1 MKKILVSIF
10 LLVFGLCLVGCEST
24 LRGEGEYKLTVID
37 DFGYLVKPLDKYYKA
52 GEEVEVHLAF
62 LSGPSVGINI
72 NGEYIGE
79 SADTKHVD
87 GYPVI
92 TFIMPDKDSILYTTC
107 NGYILKDCGEDNHQW
122 DEGREIEAGNGG
134 YVMKYFCE
142 LCGKFKEE
150 TITII
155 PPQESWPDDPLLIV
169 RNNEGKIVFSAI
181 ALTGDSCDIK
191 YTDLNKNKTID
202 AKNKNEILNYLIEIL
217 YGRESV
223 YDYTNS
229 YLDCSIKITYD
240 MPNSLIV
247 LPNTY
252 EFKFS
257 SENGPMTIIKNGDLI
272 GTVILSIDEVNIL
285 LEYMK

>member
-1 MKKILVSIF
+1 MKKILVSIC

-37 DFGYLVKPLDKYYKA
+37 DFGYLVAPLDDYYKA
-52 GEEVEVHLAF
+52 GEEIEVHLAF
-62 LSGPSVGINI
+62 LSGPRVGINI

-79 SADTKHVD
+79 NAETKHVD
-87 GYPVI
+87 GHPVI
-92 TFIMPDKDSILYTTC
+92 TFIMPDKDSILYTTM
-107 NGYILKDCGEDNHQW
+107 NGLSLKDCGEDNHQW
-122 DEGREIEAGNGG
+122 DEGREIAGGNGG

-155 PPQESWPDDPLLIV
+155 PPQEGWSDDPLLIV

-191 YTDLNKNKTID
+191 YTDLNKNKTIY

-223 YDYTNS
+223 YDYTNC
-229 YLDCSIKITYD
+229 YMDYSIKITYD
-240 MPNSLIV
+240 MPNSGIV
-247 LPNTY
+247 PPNTY
-252 EFKFS
+252 EFKFN
-257 SENGPMTIIKNGDLI
+257 SECGAMTILKNGDLI